1 MVVTEK
7 VQIRNE
13 NKKRVLDVEVIL
25 MGDVFDIGELII
37 KEKEKR
43 TVYISW
49 KEIIR
54 QTTEY
59 IQRKYNTNIEFIWKK
74 YPMEEKSK
82 IA

>member
-1 MVVTEK
+1 MVVIEK

-25 MGDVFDIGELII
+25 MGDMFDIGELII

-59 IQRKYNTNIEFIWKK
+59 IQRKYNNNIEFIWKK